1 MEGLREALKDCMYVD
16 YLLRILLALV
26 LGFCIGFERKS
37 RAKEAGIRT
46 HALVAVG
53 AALFTIISKY
63 GFTDLGDVDG
73 ARIAAQIVA
82 GVGFLGAGMIMH
94 QRQVIHGLTTAAG
107 IWATAGVGMAAAAG
121 LWEVAI
127 GTTVLMIGVQV
138 LLHANIKFFLMKRY
152 YSYKVNY
159 YESENAQVSLRKI
172 FGVEKFS
179 RLKIEKREEE
189 LVSVATIRTEKD
201 IPDSEISKII
211 SENEFIISMESFSSD
226 TE

>member
-159 YESENAQVSLRKI
+159 YESENAQESLRKI